1 MRSSHLI
8 LCLILVNINEVGHVC
23 GDPTD
28 GFTVVPLTEWNF
40 EIQKPYDKPLE
51 ERYSF
56 TDGIRRLWVYADDK
70 PHEPNST
77 TMPRTEI
84 RISGLDYSSG
94 VWQFEGYGF
103 VPNGTSGAIIVQ
115 IHGGMGHATTLILRM
130 YEGDVRYYLRDLI
143 ATNLYDKWFR
153 VNVIHDR
160 DQGIVEVYLDGTLKF
175 TTQDRGPGDLYFKCG
190 VYAAPRT

>member
-1 MRSSHLI
+1 MAHLFLLNSPDQELKKMRSSHLI

-70 PHEPNST
+70 PHEPNSK

-84 RISGLDYSSG
+84 RISVLSLSL
-94 VWQFEGYGF
+94 
-103 VPNGTSGAIIVQ
+103 
-115 IHGGMGHATTLILRM
+115 HL
-130 YEGDVRYYLRDLI
+130 
-143 ATNLYDKWFR
+143 
-153 VNVIHDR
+153 
-160 DQGIVEVYLDGTLKF
+160 
-175 TTQDRGPGDLYFKCG
+175 
-190 VYAAPRT
+190 